1 MDKLI
6 TTYAKFLVRIHGI
19 YEWGQCFLHEK
30 YPELWAKACQAVK
43 NSDID
48 FFSVSN
54 LIPASRGGFAAV
66 SERFVGERF
75 YAYMNPMAVEG
86 MAVSCPNCTTENEG
100 ENFGNKVKD
109 ALVQMV
115 EVIKSNIPP
124 HIPGVEIKA
133 EIVVKCV
140 KFDID
145 NPDYIVKA

>member
-6 TTYAKFLVRIHGI
+6 TTYAKFQVRIHGI
-19 YEWGQCFLHEK
+19 YEWGQCYLHPK
-30 YPELWAKACQAVK
+30 YPELWAKACEALK
-43 NSDID
+43 KSDIK
-48 FFSVSN
+48 FFSEST
-54 LIPASRGGFAAV
+54 LIPANRGGFATV
-66 SERFVGERF
+66 SERFVGEKF

-86 MAVSCPNCTTENEG
+86 MAVSCPNCITENEG

-115 EVIKSNIPP
+115 EVIKANIPP
-124 HIPGVEIKA
+124 HIPGEEIKA

-145 NPDYIVKA
+145 SPDYIVKA

>member
-6 TTYAKFLVRIHGI
+6 TTYAKFQVRIHGI
-19 YEWGQCFLHEK
+19 YEWGQCYLNEK

-43 NSDID
+43 NSDIK
-48 FFSVSN
+48 FFSDSS
-54 LIPASRGGFAAV
+54 LIPAKRGGFATV
-66 SERFVGERF
+66 CERFVGEKF

-86 MAVSCPNCTTENEG
+86 MAVSCPNCITENEG

-109 ALVQMV
+109 ALVRMV
-115 EVIKSNIPP
+115 EVIKP
-124 HIPGVEIKA
+124 HFPSVDIKA

-145 NPDYIVKA
+145 SPDYIVKS

>member
-6 TTYAKFLVRIHGI
+6 TTYAKFQVRIHGI
-19 YEWGQCFLHEK
+19 YEWGQAFLNEK

-43 NSDID
+43 NSDIN
-48 FFSVSN
+48 FFSDSS
-54 LIPASRGGFAAV
+54 LIPANRGGFATV
-66 SERFVGERF
+66 SERFVGEKF

-86 MAVSCPNCTTENEG
+86 MAVSCPNCITENEG

-115 EVIKSNIPP
+115 EVIKP
-124 HIPGVEIKA
+124 HFPSVDIKA

-145 NPDYIVKA
+145 SPDYIVKA

>member
-6 TTYAKFLVRIHGI
+6 TTYAKFQVRIHGI
-19 YEWGQCFLHEK
+19 YEWGQAFLSEK

-43 NSDID
+43 NSDIN
-48 FFSVSN
+48 FFSDSS
-54 LIPASRGGFAAV
+54 LIPANRGGFATV
-66 SERFVGERF
+66 SERFVGEKF

-86 MAVSCPNCTTENEG
+86 MAVSCPNCITENEG

-115 EVIKSNIPP
+115 EVIKP
-124 HIPGVEIKA
+124 HFPSVDIKA

-145 NPDYIVKA
+145 SPDYIVKA

>member
-6 TTYAKFLVRIHGI
+6 TTYAKFQVRIHGI
-19 YEWGQCFLHEK
+19 YEWGKAYLNGK
-30 YPELWAKACQAVK
+30 YPEWWAKACQSVK
-43 NSDID
+43 NSDIH
-48 FFSVSN
+48 FFSDSA
-54 LIPASRGGFAAV
+54 LIPANRGGFATV
-66 SERFVGERF
+66 SERFVGEKF

-86 MAVSCPNCTTENEG
+86 MAVSCPNCITENEG

-115 EVIKSNIPP
+115 EVIKP
-124 HIPGVEIKA
+124 HFPGVDIKA

-145 NPDYIVKA
+145 SPDYIVKA

>member
-6 TTYAKFLVRIHGI
+6 TTYAKFQVRIHGI
-19 YEWGQCFLHEK
+19 YEWGQAFLNEK

-43 NSDID
+43 NSDIS
-48 FFSVSN
+48 FFSDSS
-54 LIPASRGGFAAV
+54 LIPANRGGFATV
-66 SERFVGERF
+66 SERFVGEKF

-86 MAVSCPNCTTENEG
+86 MAVSCPNCITENEG

-115 EVIKSNIPP
+115 EVIKP
-124 HIPGVEIKA
+124 HFPGVEIKA
-133 EIVVKCV
+133 EIMVKCV

-145 NPDYIVKA
+145 SPDYIVKA